1 MVVVPPNFAVDCS
14 RGSPPVWF
22 AFSGPNLGR
31 VEFAIYD
38 NLEERDF
45 PLFRTSKLKQP
56 RIMSGYVKRLAQRLG
71 KEERTNT
78 DPWFWGYLFQGAV
91 ILGIAP
97 ILIPIIVGRG
107 ESASAVGL
115 VVGAFYLGQVFSPI
129 IGKIAD
135 ETRWFA
141 GFFLGGFVLI
151 GAGCAGFILF
161 DSTWPWVACALLQG
175 IGAGMTNTTAF
186 SYIVEFRARSEWDG
200 HLGWLQTFYGT
211 GQAVGL
217 LLAAL
222 LQSDTGFGMVL
233 CGILMVPGILL
244 ARVGLPAGGEREK
257 REKPVHHPKPSMGSA
272 ISPAAVVRHFEHF
285 HLGRFL
291 AGFSRSL
298 CTRYTLWITSWF
310 FLMIGVWMV
319 MNFLPL
325 LMEANYRISAGQSS
339 LYYGIAATIGIFVYA
354 PSGSWSEKFGPA
366 KVVLIGAIGLIIT
379 NVALV
384 LLIPAPAMIQTILVP
399 VFFAILPIAWSPL
412 IVGGSALAGEL
423 ATFSQ
428 GAAMGIFNA
437 AMAVASVAAA
447 VVGGWIAQAS
457 NYGTVTVVA
466 TVAAVGG
473 TVMLLPLLGCGE
485 KSSEAESG
493 SSE

>member
-1 MVVVPPNFAVDCS
+1 M
-14 RGSPPVWF
+14 GK
-22 AFSGPNLGR
+22 
-31 VEFAIYD
+31 
-38 NLEERDF
+38 LE
-45 PLFRTSKLKQP
+45 QP
-56 RIMSGYVKRLAQRLG
+56 APMSGYAKRLAQRLG
-71 KEERTNT
+71 KEERANT

-141 GFFLGGFVLI
+141 GFFLGGFILI
-151 GAGCAGFILF
+151 AAGCAGFIFF
-161 DSTWPWVACALLQG
+161 DSTIPWVICALLQG

-186 SYIVEFRARSEWDG
+186 SYIVEFRPRPEWDG

-233 CGILMVPGILL
+233 CAILMVPGLLL
-244 ARVGLPAGGEREK
+244 ARVGLPSGGPRPRRTE
-257 REKPVHHPKPSMGSA
+257 PVHHSKPTMGSA
-272 ISPAAVVRHFEHF
+272 ISPASVVRHFEHF
-285 HLGRFL
+285 HP
-291 AGFSRSL
+291 AGFVKGLACNL
-298 CTRYTLWITSWF
+298 CTKYTLWITSWF

-325 LMEANYRISAGQSS
+325 LMEANYGISAGRSS
-339 LYYGIAATIGIFVYA
+339 LYYGVAATVGIFAYA
-354 PSGSWSEKFGPA
+354 PSGMWSQKIGA
-366 KVVLIGAIGLIIT
+366 GKVVLIGSIGLIIT

-384 LLIPAPAMIQTILVP
+384 LLIPADPTVQMILVP
-399 VFFAILPIAWSPL
+399 LFFAILPVAWSPL

-457 NYGTVTVVA
+457 SYGTVTVVA
-466 TVAAVGG
+466 TIAAVAG
-473 TVMLLPLLGCGE
+473 TVLLIPLLGQKE
-485 KSSEAESG
+485 EAKPAK
-493 SSE
+493 